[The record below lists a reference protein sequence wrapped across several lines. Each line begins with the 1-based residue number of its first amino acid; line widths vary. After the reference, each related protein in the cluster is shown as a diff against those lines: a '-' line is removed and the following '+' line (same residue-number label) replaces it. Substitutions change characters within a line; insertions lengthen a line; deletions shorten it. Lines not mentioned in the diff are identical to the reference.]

1 MSYLEVKNLKKVYSS
16 HKGGTAV
23 EALKNVNFSVEQ
35 GEYVAIMGE
44 SGSGKSTL
52 LNILAA
58 LDKPT
63 AGSVRLDGRNFAE
76 IREAEVAVYRRD
88 NLGFVFQEFNLLDT
102 FTLEDNIYLPLVLAG
117 KRYPEMNG
125 LLEPIAKKLGIP
137 QIVVG
142 ATIVSLGTT
151 LPEILVSTT
160 AAFDGSAAIA
170 AGNAFGSIIC
180 NTALIAGLT
189 QTIRP
194 SKKIEAASI
203 GWRSIFFFSVLIG
216 MNVVGYLTG
225 AFNRPV
231 GVILL
236 LLFCLYA
243 YLNMKRS
250 SSEGDEAEEEK
261 PENVSIPKQFL
272 VLAVCAALLYVGA
285 NLLVDNGI
293 FIAQTVGI
301 PERVIAVTFIALGT
315 SLPELVTS
323 IVSLIKGFGNVGLG
337 NVIGANILNMLLV
350 IGIPSAIA
358 GIPLERGT
366 VTVDMPLALLV
377 MAVLLVP
384 ILIRKKSSR
393 IQGIALLCIYVTYCV
408 ASFI

>member
-1 MSYLEVKNLKKVYSS
+1 MVQAVILFVVGLILICI
-16 HKGGTAV
+16 GGDRLVDAAV
-23 EALKNVNFSVEQ
+23 A
-35 GEYVAIMGE
+35 
-44 SGSGKSTL
+44 
-52 LNILAA
+52 
-58 LDKPT
+58 
-63 AGSVRLDGRNFAE
+63 
-76 IREAEVAVYRRD
+76 
-88 NLGFVFQEFNLLDT
+88 
-102 FTLEDNIYLPLVLAG
+102 
-117 KRYPEMNG
+117 
-125 LLEPIAKKLGIP
+125 IAKKLGIP

-194 SKKIEAASI
+194 SGKVEFASMA
-203 GWRSIFFFSVLIG
+203 WRSAFFFITLVC
-216 MNVVGYLTG
+216 MNVYGYVTG
-225 AFNRPV
+225 AFNRPAGIV
-231 GVILL
+231 LL
-236 LLFCLYA
+236 LLFALYA
-243 YLNMKRS
+243 YLNIRRS
-250 SSEGDEAEEEK
+250 SAEGDEEEEQ
-261 PENVSIPKQFL
+261 EDGQEVSLPKQL
-272 VLAVCAALLYVGA
+272 LILAVCAALLYVGA
-285 NLLVDNGI
+285 NLLDNGI
-293 FIAQTVGI
+293 FIAEAIGV

-323 IVSLIKGFGNVGLG
+323 IMSLIKGYGNVGLG

-358 GIPLERGT
+358 GIPLENST
-366 VTVDMPLALLV
+366 VTIDMPLALLV

-393 IQGIALLCIYVTYCV
+393 LQGVALLGIYTAYCV
-408 ASFI
+408 VSFL

>member
-1 MSYLEVKNLKKVYSS
+1 MVQAVILFVVGLILICV
-16 HKGGTAV
+16 GGDRLVDAAV
-23 EALKNVNFSVEQ
+23 A
-35 GEYVAIMGE
+35 
-44 SGSGKSTL
+44 
-52 LNILAA
+52 
-58 LDKPT
+58 
-63 AGSVRLDGRNFAE
+63 
-76 IREAEVAVYRRD
+76 
-88 NLGFVFQEFNLLDT
+88 
-102 FTLEDNIYLPLVLAG
+102 
-117 KRYPEMNG
+117 
-125 LLEPIAKKLGIP
+125 IAKKLGIP

-170 AGNAFGSIIC
+170 VGNAFGSIIC

-194 SKKIEAASI
+194 SGKVEFASLA
-203 GWRSIFFFSVLIG
+203 WRSAFFFITLVG
-216 MNVVGYLTG
+216 MNVYGYVTG
-225 AFNRPV
+225 AFNRPAGIV
-231 GVILL
+231 LL
-236 LLFCLYA
+236 LLFALYA
-243 YLNMKRS
+243 YLNIRRS
-250 SSEGDEAEEEK
+250 SAEGDDEEEDQ
-261 PENVSIPKQFL
+261 EGGQEVSLPKQLLIL
-272 VLAVCAALLYVGA
+272 VVCAALLYVGA

-293 FIAQTVGI
+293 FIAEAIGV

-323 IVSLIKGFGNVGLG
+323 IMSLIKGYGNVGLG

-358 GIPLERGT
+358 GIPLENST
-366 VTVDMPLALLV
+366 VTIDMPLALLV

-393 IQGIALLCIYVTYCV
+393 LQGVALLGIYTAYCV
-408 ASFI
+408 VSFL

>member
-1 MSYLEVKNLKKVYSS
+1 MIQTVLLFILGLILICL
-16 HKGGTAV
+16 GGDRLVDAAV
-23 EALKNVNFSVEQ
+23 A
-35 GEYVAIMGE
+35 
-44 SGSGKSTL
+44 
-52 LNILAA
+52 
-58 LDKPT
+58 
-63 AGSVRLDGRNFAE
+63 
-76 IREAEVAVYRRD
+76 
-88 NLGFVFQEFNLLDT
+88 
-102 FTLEDNIYLPLVLAG
+102 
-117 KRYPEMNG
+117 
-125 LLEPIAKKLGIP
+125 IAKKLGIP

-194 SKKIEAASI
+194 SKKIEAAAI
-203 GWRSIFFFSVLIG
+203 RWRGIFFFAVLIS
-216 MNVVGYLTG
+216 MNLYAYLTQK
-225 AFNRPV
+225 FNRPAGIV
-231 GVILL
+231 LL
-236 LLFCLYA
+236 LLFAVYA
-243 YLNMKRS
+243 YLNIKRAG
-250 SSEGDEAEEEK
+250 SEGEESEEEDEK
-261 PENVSIPKQFL
+261 KESGPIWKHLLIL
-272 VLAVCAALLYVGA
+272 VVCAVLLYFGA

-293 FIAQTVGI
+293 LIAEALGV

-323 IVSLIKGFGNVGLG
+323 LVSIIKGYGNVGLG
-337 NVIGANILNMLLV
+337 NIVGANILNMLLV

-358 GIPLERGT
+358 GIPLERST
-366 VTVDMPLALLV
+366 ILIDMPLGFLV
-377 MAVLLVP
+377 MAVLLIP

-393 IQGIALLCIYVTYCV
+393 VQGIALLAIYAVYCI